1 MSGEP
6 SPVEVSFA
14 QRVLARTLDGLV
26 VGILTI
32 PLRAAVPG
40 ALGVLLSVGTLL
52 VYEGLMTHL
61 FSATFGKLV
70 MGTRIRNISGTPVS
84 GLRAA
89 VRFGVVCLGAVA
101 AVVLHVPALAAA
113 WVVIVGLPAM
123 VGPKHR
129 GIHDHFATTTVMV
142 NSEPLTT

>member
-1 MSGEP
+1 MPGESGDA
-6 SPVEVSFA
+6 EVSFA
-14 QRVLARTLDGLV
+14 QRILARTLDGLV

-32 PLRAAVPG
+32 PLRSAVPG
-40 ALGVLLSVGTLL
+40 ALGILLSVGTLL

-61 FSATFGKLV
+61 FSATVGKLV
-70 MGTRIRNISGTPVS
+70 MGTRIHNASGSPVS

-89 VRFGVVCLGAVA
+89 LRFGVVCLGALVA
-101 AVVLHVPALAAA
+101 AILHVPAVAAA

-129 GIHDHFATTTVMV
+129 GIHDRVADTNVMV
-142 NSEPLTT
+142 TNESLPA